1 MGGSTR
7 LTQLVGCRDL
17 NLEVA
22 GSIPPW
28 GNFGRWGFRRQLRCS
43 FCGNLLGC
51 PRYAL
56 ALISSPEDAALTKLT
71 SPAEMEIIQVQ
82 LQRHDLEKLN
92 GPEIPTANCNR
103 ESIVSRCG
111 PCAPCSECGIACL
124 LAC

>member
-51 PRYAL
+51 PRCAL
-56 ALISSPEDAALTKLT
+56 AWISSPEDAALTKLT

-82 LQRHDLEKLN
+82 LQRHDLEKI
-92 GPEIPTANCNR
+92 ERSRDSHSNCVR
-103 ESIVSRCG
+103 ESIVRRCG
-111 PCAPCSECGIACL
+111 PCAPC
-124 LAC
+124 